1 METKTKTSGSQKS
14 PQKGGRPH
22 EDNPMM
28 PPTPVRFRA
37 KELESLKAKA
47 KAADMNVSMFVRK
60 AITRANVTPVN
71 IEAVREYRALRAN
84 LVRIENDI
92 NQLTKRAI
100 FAKNKEEISV
110 VMDELAQSKELIGQL
125 KPALEKLK
133 NQMKG

>member
-1 METKTKTSGSQKS
+1 
-14 PQKGGRPH
+14 
-22 EDNPMM
+22 
-28 PPTPVRFRA
+28 
-37 KELESLKAKA
+37 
-47 KAADMNVSMFVRK
+47 MNVSMFVRK

-100 FAKNKEEISV
+100 FAKNKEEIQQ
-110 VMDELAQSKELIGQL
+110 VMSELSQSKELIEQL
-125 KPALEKLK
+125 KLELEKLK

>member
-14 PQKGGRPH
+14 SQKGGRPH

-47 KAADMNVSMFVRK
+47 KAANMNVSMFVRK

-110 VMDELAQSKELIGQL
+110 IMDELAQSKELIGQL